1 MRIKV
6 IKNGFTME
14 DAFERLYKRSKHFTI
29 ETMDLLFYPYTLIEF
44 DVDYGEKLERLNGK
58 VLCMCDMWRGG
69 YSMAKSK
76 GEFVMTD
83 ADDNTVMPT
92 KLTVEDAIADAPRT
106 IYGEIQKAK
115 RILKIPDI
123 NYVRHDSVYKP
134 FFIVECLND
143 DKEVFHILF
152 DTVTGE
158 YSLLNA

>member
-1 MRIKV
+1 MKIKV
-6 IKNGFTME
+6 IKNGYTMQ

-29 ETMDLLFYPYTLIEF
+29 ENMDLLFYPYTLIEF

-58 VLCMCDMWRGG
+58 VLCMCDMWRGN
-69 YSMAKSK
+69 YSMARSK
-76 GEFVMTD
+76 GEFVTTN
-83 ADDNTVMPT
+83 AEENTVMPS
-92 KLTVEDAIADAPRT
+92 KIKVEEAIKEAPRT

-115 RILKIPDI
+115 KILKIPDI
-123 NYVRHDSVYKP
+123 NYVRHESIYKP

>member
-1 MRIKV
+1 MEIKV
-6 IKNGFTME
+6 IKNGYTMQ

-29 ETMDLLFYPYTLIEF
+29 ENMDLLFYPYTLIEF
-44 DVDYGEKLERLNGK
+44 DVIYGGKLERLDGK
-58 VLCMCDMWRGG
+58 VLCMCDMWRGD
-69 YSMAKSK
+69 YSIARSK
-76 GEFVMTD
+76 GEFVNTN
-83 ADDNTVMPT
+83 AEDNTVMPS
-92 KLTVEDAIADAPRT
+92 KIKVEDAIKNAPRT

-115 RILKIPDI
+115 KVLKIPDI
-123 NYVRHDSVYKP
+123 NYVRHESIYKP